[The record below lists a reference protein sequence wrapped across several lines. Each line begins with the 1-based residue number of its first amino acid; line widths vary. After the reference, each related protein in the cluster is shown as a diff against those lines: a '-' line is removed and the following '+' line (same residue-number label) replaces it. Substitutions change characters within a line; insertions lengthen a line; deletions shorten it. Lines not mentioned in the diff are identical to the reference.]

1 MEGREVSVQ
10 DLVNFNFQVEELER
24 NCGQCGAS
32 QARAQSK
39 LAQLPRVF
47 VLYLKRHNYYSAA
60 GKCRTKVIIP
70 PSLSFS
76 HHVNLTVGL
85 PPELA
90 QEEFSQLSDKERVQ
104 SPSEIVNLPE
114 TKLCLKS
121 LGSSSSG
128 SVKRKWEECW
138 REIGDSSLQP
148 AAEEYERNNNN
159 LDTMLCGSG
168 WQARAQVSSEK
179 YGFYI

>member
-1 MEGREVSVQ
+1 MQ
-10 DLVNFNFQVEELER
+10 DLVNFNFRVEELER

-32 QARAQSK
+32 QARTQSK
-39 LAQLPRVF
+39 LSRLSRVL
-47 VLYLKRHNYYSAA
+47 VLYLKRHNYYHRGRAA

-76 HHVNLTVGL
+76 HHVNLTVAL

-90 QEEFSQLSDKERVQ
+90 QEEFNALSDKERVP

-114 TKLCLKS
+114 SMLCLKS
-121 LGSSSSG
+121 PGSSSSG

-148 AAEEYERNNNN
+148 AAEEYEGKSLNNNN
-159 LDTMLCGSG
+159 QETVLCGSR
-168 WQARAQVSSEK
+168 WQAVTHVSPEK

>member
-47 VLYLKRHNYYSAA
+47 VLYLKRHNYYHSGRAA

-70 PSLSFS
+70 PCLSFS

-90 QEEFSQLSDKERVQ
+90 QEEVSHLSDKERVQ

-121 LGSSSSG
+121 PGSNSSG
-128 SVKRKWEECW
+128 SVKRKWEEC
-138 REIGDSSLQP
+138 
-148 AAEEYERNNNN
+148 
-159 LDTMLCGSG
+159 LDTVLCGSG
-168 WQARAQVSSEK
+168 WQAGGSSIFRK
-179 YGFYI
+179 MWILYLKFY